1 VEDIKMFKDT
11 ESIYRFAVY
20 AALVA
25 LTGTLGWVL
34 VHVGLQPPVL

>member
-1 VEDIKMFKDT
+1 MTKNSELA
-11 ESIYRFAVY
+11 YRFAVY

-34 VHVGLQPPVL
+34 IHVSTTAPVLA

>member
-1 VEDIKMFKDT
+1 MFRNT
-11 ESIYRFAVY
+11 ETAYRFAVY

-34 VHVGLQPPVL
+34 LHVGLATPVA

>member
-1 VEDIKMFKDT
+1 MTRDLA
-11 ESIYRFAVY
+11 YRFAVY

-34 VHVGLQPPVL
+34 IRVGMSTPAVI

>member
-1 VEDIKMFKDT
+1 MIKNS
-11 ESIYRFAVY
+11 ELAYRFAVY

-34 VHVGLQPPVL
+34 INIGMTTPVLV

>member
-1 VEDIKMFKDT
+1 MT
-11 ESIYRFAVY
+11 SNTQRAYRLAVY

-34 VHVGLQPPVL
+34 IHLGTSTPVVL